1 MRSRVIKTYCP
12 VARTRIATQLT
23 ALRTDQRAH
32 VKPRRI
38 VQQFHLEPLPGKQTR
53 VRATQDGHHYAAASA
68 CVRVTTAAPID
79 RRHRPRARLA
89 RPPPAVQETRG
100 TRAVFLE
107 RVVPLESEA
116 VGRVLAIRSPHGLAV
131 PLPVELVNERA
142 VVGERRR
149 AAVMSR
155 FVDARER
162 VEIPVLDR
170 KKGGVLDEV
179 TRAHAIVTSGA
190 NSPRVAVWRELRAVR
205 QHCLVSPRLCV
216 HPRFAAVLNEQAT
229 GVPSPVQVL
238 RHVVVGAVPA
248 GVLHQRERDAG
259 KDRVVGENPGHC
271 FVLEESFLP
280 VRLLLAECSLVF
292 DLGAREARAV
302 EVRARFSQNA
312 RGRDY
317 FDVVTNG

>member
-1 MRSRVIKTYCP
+1 M
-12 VARTRIATQLT
+12 
-23 ALRTDQRAH
+23 
-32 VKPRRI
+32 KPRPI
-38 VQQFHLEPLPGKQTR
+38 VQQFHLEPLPRKQTR
-53 VRATQDGHHYAAASA
+53 VRATQNGHHYAASSA

-79 RRHRPRARLA
+79 RGHRPRARLA
-89 RPPPAVQETRG
+89 RPPPAVQKTRG

-107 RVVPLESEA
+107 CVVPFESEA
-116 VGRVLAIRSPHGLAV
+116 VGHVLAIRPPHGLAV
-131 PLPVELVNERA
+131 PLPVELVNERT

-155 FVDARER
+155 FVDARQR

-190 NSPRVAVWRELRAVR
+190 SSPRVAVWREACAVGR
-205 QHCLVSPRLCV
+205 NCLVFLRLCV

-229 GVPSPVQVL
+229 GVPSPLQAL
-238 RHVVVGAVPA
+238 RHVVVGPVPA
-248 GVLHQRERDAG
+248 GVLHERESDTG

-292 DLGAREARAV
+292 DLGACEAGAV